1 MTNTPSHLFTA
12 EEITELETIS
22 SEEYLADLKRQ
33 MQMMAADLLRR
44 PGIPTRDRRRILAAL
59 KRLGLH
65 S

>member
-12 EEITELETIS
+12 EENNEMDTLS

-44 PGIPTRDRRRILAAL
+44 PGIPARDRRRILAAL